1 MTSRTFFTFPLSL
14 SYSRYLSVLSSRFG
28 QPPSPVV
35 RTSYV
40 NVPLAFTT
48 VVNPEAAVA
57 ALPPFGLSINLALS
71 ECHFIGAALLLRC
84 HAEARVARV
93 GRNFFNWSWSL
104 SDSMIPLRRYRI
116 LQTSSSETEIFHPQ
130 KTFTQD
136 EIAKIT
142 QASLKFCRFF

>member
-1 MTSRTFFTFPLSL
+1 M
-14 SYSRYLSVLSSRFG
+14 
-28 QPPSPVV
+28 

-84 HAEARVARV
+84 HAEARS
-93 GRNFFNWSWSL
+93 GRMML
-104 SDSMIPLRRYRI
+104 KRQAKL
-116 LQTSSSETEIFHPQ
+116 
-130 KTFTQD
+130 
-136 EIAKIT
+136 AKIDVI
-142 QASLKFCRFF
+142 Q